1 MDSIQIGKIKI
12 YWLRGGYTHFDG
24 GAMFGVVPKPL
35 WEKKYPVNDK
45 NQLANV
51 TDPMFFQYLGKN
63 YLIDSGLGNRRLTEK
78 QKRNYGVTEESFVL
92 EDLAQLSIVP
102 EDIDYVLMTHLHFDH
117 VLGLTG
123 ISEEGNDYSI
133 FPNAEIWTSE
143 TEWEEMQHPNI
154 RSKATYWQENWL
166 RIEGQIHTFTKEK
179 EFNDAI
185 KMTHTGGHSNGHSV
199 IWLESDGEKAIHM
212 ADIFPTF
219 AHQNVLWVT
228 AYDDYPMTSISAKQ
242 AIFKQTFGANYWF
255 LSYHDSRFRAVQI
268 AENGDVK
275 AELKIEH
282 RN

>member
-92 EDLAQLSIVP
+92 EDLAQLSIAP

-117 VLGLTG
+117 VLG
-123 ISEEGNDYSI
+123 
-133 FPNAEIWTSE
+133 
-143 TEWEEMQHPNI
+143 
-154 RSKATYWQENWL
+154 
-166 RIEGQIHTFTKEK
+166 
-179 EFNDAI
+179 
-185 KMTHTGGHSNGHSV
+185 
-199 IWLESDGEKAIHM
+199 
-212 ADIFPTF
+212 
-219 AHQNVLWVT
+219 
-228 AYDDYPMTSISAKQ
+228 
-242 AIFKQTFGANYWF
+242 
-255 LSYHDSRFRAVQI
+255 
-268 AENGDVK
+268 
-275 AELKIEH
+275 
-282 RN
+282 

>member
-1 MDSIQIGKIKI
+1 MDSIQIGEIKI

-35 WEKKYPVNDK
+35 WEKKYPANEK

-63 YLIDSGLGNRRLTEK
+63 YLIDSGLGNGRLTEK

-92 EDLAQLSIVP
+92 EDLAKLNIAP
-102 EDIDYVLMTHLHFDH
+102 EDIDYCLMTHLHFDH

-123 ISEEGNDYSI
+123 CSEEGYYSI

-143 TEWEEMQHPNI
+143 IEWDEMQHPNI
-154 RSKATYWQENWL
+154 RSKATYWQENWQA
-166 RIEGQIHTFTKEK
+166 IKGQVHTFTKEK
-179 EFNDAI
+179 RFNDAI
-185 KMTHTGGHSNGHSV
+185 KMTHTGGHSAGHSAV
-199 IWLESDGEKAIHM
+199 WFESGGEVAIHM

-228 AYDDYPMTSISAKQ
+228 AYDDYPMTSIAAKQ
-242 AIFKQTFGANYWF
+242 DIFKRTFGKNYWF
-255 LSYHDSRFRAVQI
+255 LSYHDARFRAVKI
-268 AENGDVK
+268 GGNGEID
-275 AELKIEH
+275 AELKIEN

>member
-1 MDSIQIGKIKI
+1 
-12 YWLRGGYTHFDG
+12 
-24 GAMFGVVPKPL
+24 
-35 WEKKYPVNDK
+35 
-45 NQLANV
+45 
-51 TDPMFFQYLGKN
+51 
-63 YLIDSGLGNRRLTEK
+63 
-78 QKRNYGVTEESFVL
+78 
-92 EDLAQLSIVP
+92 
-102 EDIDYVLMTHLHFDH
+102 
-117 VLGLTG
+117 
-123 ISEEGNDYSI
+123 
-133 FPNAEIWTSE
+133 
-143 TEWEEMQHPNI
+143 
-154 RSKATYWQENWL
+154 
-166 RIEGQIHTFTKEK
+166 
-179 EFNDAI
+179 
-185 KMTHTGGHSNGHSV
+185 MTHTGGHSNGHSV